1 MCAAVEA
8 TNARRAAREKPRCEK
23 RTAIQKLT
31 TGCFFFSAFF
41 LAAGVLTAFLA
52 PPLRTLCAP
61 NRGPSSAIQSCFE
74 KALRDEGAEGDGKT
88 VSSSD
93 AERLTAMLFD
103 RTVLHL
109 EEPCK
114 HCSLWRPA
122 TTLAFHCVAKKPA
135 CLDFAPCACLR

>member
-1 MCAAVEA
+1 MCGCGSDKRPQSGERE
-8 TNARRAAREKPRCEK
+8 TSLREKDRNPK
-23 RTAIQKLT
+23 ADDGL
-31 TGCFFFSAFF
+31 FFFSAFF

-103 RTVLHL
+103 MPLTDQMLDIIIEKTERTFSQTM
-109 EEPCK
+109 P
-114 HCSLWRPA
+114 
-122 TTLAFHCVAKKPA
+122 
-135 CLDFAPCACLR
+135 